1 MTKLTQVEIDALM
14 NRPLGR
20 DATAAFIQAITSE
33 PRCEVVEV
41 QLQGPVAMKTPKR
54 KSKAK
59 SANLDQT
66 AVESSGDTHVE
77 HLK

>member
-14 NRPLGR
+14 SRPLGR
-20 DATAAFIQAITSE
+20 DATAAFIQAIAITSE
-33 PRCEVVEV
+33 PRCEGVEV
-41 QLQGPVAMKTPKR
+41 QLQGPVAMKK

-66 AVESSGDTHVE
+66 AVESSGDAHVE
-77 HLK
+77 HFK

>member
-14 NRPLGR
+14 SRPLGR
-20 DATAAFIQAITSE
+20 DSTTRIIQALTSE
-33 PRCEVVEV
+33 PV
-41 QLQGPVAMKTPKR
+41 MKTPKR

-66 AVESSGDTHVE
+66 AVESSGDAHVE

>member
-54 KSKAK
+54 KSKAN
-59 SANLDQT
+59 SSNLDQT
-66 AVESSGDTHVE
+66 AVESSGDAHVE
-77 HLK
+77 HFK